1 MLVYEVYGFMNAKG
15 LYTSG
20 SINSLYI
27 QTGKKKCA
35 HLVCMVNRNLIL
47 PDLQVSLI
55 QPSRV
60 SRILRSGA

>member
-1 MLVYEVYGFMNAKG
+1 MQKDYIV
-15 LYTSG
+15 TSSG

-27 QTGKKKCA
+27 QTGKKICA

-55 QPSRV
+55 QPSRGMV
-60 SRILRSGA
+60 PKASDYQTRSTN